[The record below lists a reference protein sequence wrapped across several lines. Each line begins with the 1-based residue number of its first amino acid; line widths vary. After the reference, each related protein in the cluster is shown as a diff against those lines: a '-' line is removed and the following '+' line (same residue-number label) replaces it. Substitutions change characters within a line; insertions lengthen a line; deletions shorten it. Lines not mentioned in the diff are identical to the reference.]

1 MSGPARARW
10 VAVVNPAA
18 GRGAGRKLAPA
29 LARLFDAAG
38 VRLDVMMSP
47 GPDEG
52 ARLARQAVEDGYECV
67 VAVGGDGTANECA
80 NGLIGT
86 GAALALYPIGTG
98 NDFARNLGYPRR
110 TRDVPRFL
118 SQAARRTIDVG
129 EANGRVFVNHVGIGI
144 DGVVAERARSLA
156 RTIGPALGYAA
167 SSLAALATYRPTEM
181 HVTLDG
187 DEREG
192 RFLVI
197 VCSNGVHFGGGM
209 KAAPTAQMDD
219 GWLDVTLAGDLGVRD
234 SVLALLRLYRG
245 THVDGE
251 RVHAR
256 RARAVEIRLK
266 HPLPMELDGEVS
278 RVDSLSVRARPASLE
293 VLAA

>member
-1 MSGPARARW
+1 MRARW

-18 GRGAGRKLAPA
+18 GRGAGRQLAPV

-38 VRLDVMMSP
+38 VRLDVMISP
-47 GPDEG
+47 GADEG
-52 ARLARQAVEDGYECV
+52 ARLARQAVEDGYEVV
-67 VAVGGDGTANECA
+67 VAAGGDGTANECA
-80 NGLIGT
+80 SGLIGT

-110 TRDVPRFL
+110 RRDVPRFL
-118 SQAARRTIDVG
+118 SGAARRTIDVG

-156 RTIGPALGYAA
+156 RKIGPALGYAA
-167 SSLAALATYRPTEM
+167 SSLAAIATYRPTPM
-181 HVTLDG
+181 RVAVDG
-187 DEREG
+187 EEREG

-209 KAAPTAQMDD
+209 KAAPRASMDD

-234 SVLALLRLYRG
+234 SILALLRLYRG
-245 THVDGE
+245 THVDGV
-251 RVHAR
+251 RVHER
-256 RARAVEIRLK
+256 RARAVEIRLAK
-266 HPLPMELDGEVS
+266 ALPMELDGEVS
-278 RVDSLSVRARPASLE
+278 RVDRLSVRTRPLSLE

>member
-1 MSGPARARW
+1 MILERARW

-18 GRGAGRKLAPA
+18 GRGAGRKLAPG
-29 LARLFDAAG
+29 LAREFEDAG

-52 ARLARQAVEDGYECV
+52 ARLARQAIEDGYECV
-67 VAVGGDGTANECA
+67 VATGGDGTANECA

-86 GAALALYPIGTG
+86 DAALALYPIGTG

-110 TRDVPRFL
+110 RRDVPRFL
-118 SQAARRTIDVG
+118 ARAARRTIDVG

-144 DGVVAERARSLA
+144 DGVVAERARSLS

-167 SSLAALATYRPTEM
+167 SSLSAIATYRPTAM
-181 HVTLDG
+181 RVSLDG
-187 DEREG
+187 EERDG
-192 RFLVI
+192 RYLVI

-209 KAAPTAQMDD
+209 KAAPGAKMDD
-219 GWLDVTLAGDLGVRD
+219 GWLDVTLAGDLGIVGSVR
-234 SVLALLRLYRG
+234 ALVRIYRG
-245 THVDGE
+245 AHVDGE
-251 RVHAR
+251 SVQAR
-256 RARAVEIRLK
+256 RARTIEITLK
-266 HPLPMELDGEVS
+266 HALPMELDGEVS
-278 RVDSLSVRARPASLE
+278 RVAALSVRTRPAALA

>member
-1 MSGPARARW
+1 MILERARW

-18 GRGAGRKLAPA
+18 GRGAGRKLAPG
-29 LARLFDAAG
+29 LAREFEDAG

-52 ARLARQAVEDGYECV
+52 ARLARQAIEDGYECV
-67 VAVGGDGTANECA
+67 VAAGGDGTANECA

-86 GAALALYPIGTG
+86 DAALALYPIGTG

-110 TRDVPRFL
+110 RRDVPRFL
-118 SQAARRTIDVG
+118 ARAARRTIDVG

-144 DGVVAERARSLA
+144 DGVVAERARSLS

-167 SSLAALATYRPTEM
+167 SSLSAIVTYRPTAM
-181 HVTLDG
+181 RVSLDG
-187 DEREG
+187 EERDG
-192 RFLVI
+192 RYLVI

-209 KAAPTAQMDD
+209 KAAPGAKMDD
-219 GWLDVTLAGDLGVRD
+219 GWLDVTLAGDLGIVGSVR
-234 SVLALLRLYRG
+234 ALVRIYRG

-251 RVHAR
+251 SVQAR
-256 RARAVEIRLK
+256 RARTIEITLK
-266 HPLPMELDGEVS
+266 RALPMELDGEVS
-278 RVDSLSVRARPASLE
+278 RVAALSVRTRPAALA